1 MHTSIASSKIKSA
14 YNTLKPIVRHTP
26 LQLDFYLSQKYQCNV
41 YLKREDLQIV
51 RSFKLRGAY
60 YAISQLPLLKK
71 ESGITC
77 ASAGNHA
84 QGVAYTCK
92 SLKIKGIIFMPIT
105 TPSQKISQ
113 VQFFGGKYVEIKLV
127 GESFDD
133 CLETAQH
140 YTMKHNMSFIPP
152 FDSENVI
159 AGKGTVAMEI
169 IEDSLL
175 PIDYVIVPIGGGG
188 LISGVGSFFHEKMP
202 QTKIVGVEPSGAASM
217 SAALSAGKPVK
228 LQEINKFVDG
238 AAVAQIGE
246 HNYEQSRI
254 FLEKMILVSE
264 DQVCSTILEM
274 YTKLGIVVEPA
285 GALSITALD
294 EMKSNI
300 IGKNI
305 ICIVSGG
312 NNDINRL
319 EEIKERS
326 LRYENL
332 Q

>member
-1 MHTSIASSKIKSA
+1 
-14 YNTLKPIVRHTP
+14 
-26 LQLDFYLSQKYQCNV
+26 
-41 YLKREDLQIV
+41 
-51 RSFKLRGAY
+51 
-60 YAISQLPLLKK
+60 
-71 ESGITC
+71 
-77 ASAGNHA
+77 
-84 QGVAYTCK
+84 
-92 SLKIKGIIFMPIT
+92 
-105 TPSQKISQ
+105 
-113 VQFFGGKYVEIKLV
+113 
-127 GESFDD
+127 
-133 CLETAQH
+133 
-140 YTMKHNMSFIPP
+140 
-152 FDSENVI
+152 
-159 AGKGTVAMEI
+159 
-169 IEDSLL
+169 
-175 PIDYVIVPIGGGG
+175 
-188 LISGVGSFFHEKMP
+188 
-202 QTKIVGVEPSGAASM
+202 M
-217 SAALSAGKPVK
+217 SAALSVGKPVK

-254 FLEKMILVSE
+254 FLEEMILVSE

-305 ICIVSGG
+305 VCIVSGG